1 MARDRSSPDRR
12 DAVRESLAH
21 VAARIMA
28 QDGIDDFGVAKRKA
42 ARQAGVSDTRGLP
55 TNEEVELALR
65 QYQQIYQ
72 GAEQSAR
79 LEELR
84 REAVA
89 VMRRFSRFQPHLTGS
104 VLSGLAGK
112 YSGVSLQLFV
122 DNAKEV
128 ELFLLNEGIPYR
140 TGEARLVVGDQEKV
154 VPTYALDG
162 ETADVRLV
170 LLSTD
175 DQRCPVRS
183 APGGRAID
191 RATLSAVE
199 TLVSGS
205 RI

>member
-1 MARDRSSPDRR
+1 MLMARDRSGPDRR
-12 DAVRESLAH
+12 DAMRESLAH
-21 VAARIMA
+21 IAARIMA
-28 QDGIDDFGVAKRKA
+28 EDGIDDFGVAKRKA
-42 ARQAGVSDTRGLP
+42 ARQAGVPDNRGLP

-89 VMRRFSRFQPHLTGS
+89 VMRRFLRFQPQLTGS

-112 YSGVSLQLFV
+112 YSGISLHLFA
-122 DNAKEV
+122 DNVKEV

-162 ETADVRLV
+162 DAGDIRLV
-170 LLSTD
+170 LLSTC
-175 DQRCPVRS
+175 DQRYPVRS
-183 APGGRAID
+183 AVGGRPID
-191 RATLSAVE
+191 RAMLPAVE
-199 TLVSGS
+199 AMLQV
-205 RI
+205 